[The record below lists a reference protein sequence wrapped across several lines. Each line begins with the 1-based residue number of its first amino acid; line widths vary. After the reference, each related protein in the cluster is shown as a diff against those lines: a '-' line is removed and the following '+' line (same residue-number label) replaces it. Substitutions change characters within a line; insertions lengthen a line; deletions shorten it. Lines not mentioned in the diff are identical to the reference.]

1 MSLIYTEARSI
12 LGDGLI
18 TPSEITRARGLVYS
32 NERLRIFDNALPSAV
47 KQRRTRDQD
56 RLRRVD
62 HPLCCDA
69 SAPRLEARS
78 AA

>member
-1 MSLIYTEARSI
+1 MLGSVFSASRIWRASWMSLR
-12 LGDGLI
+12 
-18 TPSEITRARGLVYS
+18 
-32 NERLRIFDNALPSAV
+32 ERPISAVVAV

-56 RLRRVD
+56 WLRRVD